1 MDGERV
7 MGTGTLTQHWVKV
20 PVPATRCVTF
30 TRSGDILWA
39 VPYHAVT
46 DNTGSYVHLV
56 NAVTGNADISAGRMF
71 ARKV

>member
-1 MDGERV
+1 MITSPHIREQERV
-7 MGTGTLTQHWVKV
+7 GKRVRGTG
-20 PVPATRCVTF
+20 